1 MAETTQEFAQGT
13 RRSMRLEHPRTSGA
27 LHLNAIH
34 VLAALAAAMFLASA
48 TPAVAGTR
56 HDVVIRGGTIY
67 DGSGGAPYAGEVAID
82 GDRVSYVGPARG
94 LRGRTVIDARG
105 KAVAPGF
112 INMLS
117 WSNES
122 LLQDGL
128 GQSEL
133 RQGVT
138 LEVMG
143 EGDSMGPLN
152 ETMKRLMVERQVD
165 IHYPVD
171 WTTLGEYLAKLE
183 SRGVAPNVA
192 SFVGA
197 TTVRAHVLGERD
209 VQPTPDQLDEMRGLV
224 RRAME
229 EGAMGVGSS
238 LIYQPASFAK
248 TPELIA
254 LVTEAGR
261 CGGMY
266 ITHMRSEG
274 DRLVEAVAETIEIAR
289 ASGAPAEIYHLKA
302 GGPANWGKLD
312 AVVAMVDEAR
322 RDGVRITA
330 DMYTYVR
337 GATGLDAAMPP
348 WVQDGGLEAWIER
361 MRDPAVRARV
371 VAEMREPPQGWE
383 NLYFHAGAEGTLLL
397 AFKNPKLKPLTGRTL
412 ASVAA
417 ARGVSPEDAAIDL
430 VIEDGSRVGVA
441 YTLMSEDNV
450 RRQTALPWV
459 SFGSDAEAMAPEGV
473 FLLSNPHPRAYGNF
487 ARLLA
492 RYVREERAL
501 TLEDAVHRLS
511 GLPAHNLSLTD
522 RGLLKDGYYA
532 DVVVFDPKTIQDHAT
547 FEQPHQY
554 STGVSEVLVNGQIAL
569 KAGVPTGAKPGRFV
583 RGRGWAGREGGGCR
597 ASSRDWSW

>member
-1 MAETTQEFAQGT
+1 MAPA
-13 RRSMRLEHPRTSGA
+13 M
-27 LHLNAIH
+27 
-34 VLAALAAAMFLASA
+34 LAALCLLWGATAGAAA
-48 TPAVAGTR
+48 R

-94 LRGRTVIDARG
+94 LAGRTVIDARG

-152 ETMKRLMVERQVD
+152 ESTKRLTVERQGD

-171 WTTLGEYLAKLE
+171 WTTLGEYLTKLE
-183 SRGVAPNVA
+183 ARGVAPNVA

-197 TTVRAHVLGERD
+197 TTVRAYVLGERD
-209 VQPTPDQLDEMRGLV
+209 VQPTAAELEQMRGLV
-224 RRAME
+224 RQAME

-238 LIYQPASFAK
+238 LIYAPASYAK

-302 GGPANWGKLD
+302 AGRANWGKLD
-312 AVVAMVDEAR
+312 TVISMVDEAR

-348 WVQDGGLEAWIER
+348 WVQDGGLEAWIAR
-361 MRDPAVRARV
+361 MRDPVVRARV
-371 VAEMREPPQGWE
+371 IKEMRDPSQGWE
-383 NLYFHAGAEGTLLL
+383 NLYLHAGAEGTLLL
-397 AFKNPKLKPLTGRTL
+397 AFKNPTLKPLTGRTL
-412 ASVAA
+412 ASVAKE
-417 ARGVSPEDAAIDL
+417 RGVSPEDAAIDL

-450 RRQTALPWV
+450 RRETALPWM

-487 ARLLA
+487 ARVLA
-492 RYVREERAL
+492 RYVREEHAL

-511 GLPAHNLSLTD
+511 ALPAQNLSLTD
-522 RGLLKDGYYA
+522 RGLLKKGYYA
-532 DVVVFDPKTIQDHAT
+532 DVVVFDPRTIQDHAT
-547 FEQPHQY
+547 FEKPHQY
-554 STGVSEVLVNGQIAL
+554 STGVSEVLVNGRLAI
-569 KAGVPTGAKPGRFV
+569 KAGEPTGAKPGRFV
-583 RGRGWAGREGGGCR
+583 RGRGWTGREGRGCR

>member
-1 MAETTQEFAQGT
+1 MAG
-13 RRSMRLEHPRTSGA
+13 L
-27 LHLNAIH
+27 
-34 VLAALAAAMFLASA
+34 VAALCLCGAS
-48 TPAVAGTR
+48 PAVADTA
-56 HDVVIRGGTIY
+56 HDVVIRGGMIY
-67 DGSGGAPYAGEVAID
+67 DGSGSAPYAGEVAID
-82 GDRVSYVGPARG
+82 GDRLSYVGPPRG
-94 LRGRTVIDARG
+94 LDGRMVIDARG

-133 RQGVT
+133 RQGIT

-143 EGDSMGPLN
+143 EGESMGPLN
-152 ETMKRLMVERQVD
+152 ESMKRLAVERQGD

-183 SRGVAPNVA
+183 SRGIAPNVA

-197 TTVRAHVLGERD
+197 TTVRTYVLGERD
-209 VQPTPDQLDEMRGLV
+209 VQPTAADLDQMRGLV
-224 RRAME
+224 RTAME

-238 LIYQPASFAK
+238 LIYQPASFAR

-289 ASGAPAEIYHLKA
+289 ASGTPAEIYHLKA
-302 GGPANWGKLD
+302 AGRSNWGKLD
-312 AVVAMVDEAR
+312 TVIEMVDAAR
-322 RDGVRITA
+322 RDGVRISA
-330 DMYTYVR
+330 DMYTYVA

-371 VAEMREPPQGWE
+371 IADMRDPAPAWE
-383 NLYFHAGAEGTLLL
+383 NLYLHAGAEGTLLL

-412 ASVAA
+412 ASVAKE
-417 ARGVSPEDAAIDL
+417 RGVSPEDAAIDL

-441 YTLMSEDNV
+441 YVLMSEDNV
-450 RRQTALPWV
+450 RRQTTLPWV
-459 SFGSDAEAMAPEGV
+459 SFGSDESAQAPEGV

-492 RYVREERAL
+492 RYVREEHAL

-511 GLPAHNLSLTD
+511 GLPASNLSLAE
-522 RGLLKDGYYA
+522 RGLLRNGYFA
-532 DVVVFDPKTIQDHAT
+532 DVVIFDPKTIQDHAT
-547 FEQPHQY
+547 FEKPHQY
-554 STGVSEVLVNGQIAL
+554 STGVSEVLVNGQLAI
-569 KAGVPTGAKPGRFV
+569 KDGVPTGAKPGRFV
-583 RGRGWAGREGGGCR
+583 RGRGWTGREGGGCR
-597 ASSRDWSW
+597 ASSRDWNW

>member
-1 MAETTQEFAQGT
+1 MVMPGQDVEYVSRVA
-13 RRSMRLEHPRTSGA
+13 RRPGRLTGHGPGQRAGVA
-27 LHLNAIH
+27 L
-34 VLAALAAAMFLASA
+34 LAALGLLSAAAVGAA
-48 TPAVAGTR
+48 TR

-67 DGSGGAPYAGEVAID
+67 DGSGRAPYAGEVAID
-82 GDRVSYVGPARG
+82 GDRLSYVGPARG
-94 LRGRTVIDARG
+94 LAGRTVIDARG

-152 ETMKRLMVERQVD
+152 DRMKRQGVERQAD

-183 SRGVAPNVA
+183 ARGVAPNVA

-197 TTVRAHVLGERD
+197 TTVRDYVLGERD
-209 VQPTPDQLDEMRGLV
+209 VQPTATELEEMRGLV

-229 EGAMGVGSS
+229 DGAMGVGSS
-238 LIYQPASFAK
+238 LIYAPASYAK

-254 LVTEAGR
+254 LVAEAGR

-302 GGPANWGKLD
+302 AGRANWGKLD
-312 AVVAMVDEAR
+312 QVISMVDEAR
-322 RDGVRITA
+322 RQGVRVTA

-371 VAEMREPPQGWE
+371 IKEMRDPSQGWE
-383 NLYFHAGAEGTLLL
+383 NLYLHAGAEGTLLL

-412 ASVAA
+412 ASVAEE
-417 ARGVSPEDAAIDL
+417 RGVSPEDAAIDL

-450 RRQTALPWV
+450 RRETALPWM
-459 SFGSDAEAMAPEGV
+459 SFGSDAEAMAPQGV

-487 ARLLA
+487 ARVLA
-492 RYVREERAL
+492 RYVREEHAL

-511 GLPAHNLSLTD
+511 GLPAQNLSLAD
-522 RGLLKDGYYA
+522 RGLLKKGYYA

-547 FEQPHQY
+547 FEKPHQY
-554 STGVSEVLVNGQIAL
+554 STGVSEVLVNGQLAI
-569 KAGVPTGAKPGRFV
+569 KDGVPTGAKPGRFV
-583 RGRGWAGREGGGCR
+583 RGRGWTGYPGGGCR

>member
-1 MAETTQEFAQGT
+1 MRAAAGLLMALSLCA
-13 RRSMRLEHPRTSGA
+13 TSS
-27 LHLNAIH
+27 
-34 VLAALAAAMFLASA
+34 ALAAAK
-48 TPAVAGTR
+48 

-67 DGSGGAPYAGEVAID
+67 DGSGGKPYAGEVAID
-82 GDRVSYVGPARG
+82 GDRITYVGKPRG
-94 LRGRTVIDARG
+94 LRGKTEIDARG
-105 KAVAPGF
+105 KAIAPGF

-117 WSNES
+117 GSNES
-122 LLQDGL
+122 LIQDGL

-143 EGDSMGPLN
+143 EGNSMGPLN
-152 ETMKRLMVERQVD
+152 ERMKQQAVQRQID
-165 IHYPVD
+165 IHYEID

-183 SRGVAPNVA
+183 ARGIAPNVA

-197 TTVRAHVLGERD
+197 TTVRDHVLGERD
-209 VQPTPDQLDEMRGLV
+209 VQPTQDELDQMRRLV
-224 RRAME
+224 RQAME
-229 EGAMGVGSS
+229 EGAVGVSSS
-238 LIYQPASFAK
+238 LIYAPATYAK
-248 TPELIA
+248 TPELIG

-274 DRLVEAVAETIEIAR
+274 DRLVESVQETIDIAR

-302 GGPANWGKLD
+302 AGRSNWSKLD
-312 AVVAMVDEAR
+312 QVVSMIEEAR
-322 RDGVRITA
+322 RSGVRITA

-337 GATGLDAAMPP
+337 AATGLDAAMPP

-361 MRDPAVRARV
+361 MRDPTIRARV
-371 VAEMREPPQGWE
+371 IADMRNPKPDWE
-383 NLYFHAGAEGTLLL
+383 NFYLHAGAEGTLLL

-412 ASVAA
+412 ASVAQE
-417 ARGVSPEDAAIDL
+417 RGVSPEDAAIDL

-441 YTLMSEDNV
+441 YMLMSEDNV
-450 RRQTALPWV
+450 RRQTSLPWM

-492 RYVREERAL
+492 RYVRDERAL

-511 GLPAHNLSLTD
+511 GLPAHNLSLAD
-522 RGLLKDGYYA
+522 RGLLRKGYFA
-532 DVVVFDPKTIQDHAT
+532 DIVVFDPKTIQDHAT
-547 FEQPHQY
+547 FEKPHQ
-554 STGVSEVLVNGQIAL
+554 
-569 KAGVPTGAKPGRFV
+569 
-583 RGRGWAGREGGGCR
+583 
-597 ASSRDWSW
+597 

>member
-1 MAETTQEFAQGT
+1 MPARNVAYADRVTTETGT
-13 RRSMRLEHPRTSGA
+13 RTRHKRGLRAAYVSSVM
-27 LHLNAIH
+27 
-34 VLAALAAAMFLASA
+34 LATLCLLCGAAAGAA
-48 TPAVAGTR
+48 AR

-82 GDRVSYVGPARG
+82 GDRVSYVGPTQG

-152 ETMKRLMVERQVD
+152 ERMKRQGIERQAD

-183 SRGVAPNVA
+183 ARGVAPNVA

-197 TTVRAHVLGERD
+197 TTVRDYVLGERD
-209 VQPTPDQLDEMRGLV
+209 LQPTAAELQQMRGLV
-224 RRAME
+224 RQAME

-238 LIYQPASFAK
+238 LIYAPASYAK

-302 GGPANWGKLD
+302 AGRANWGKLD
-312 AVVAMVDEAR
+312 TVVSMVDEAR

-348 WVQDGGLEAWIER
+348 WVQDGGLESWIAR

-371 VAEMREPPQGWE
+371 ITEMRDPSQGWE
-383 NLYFHAGAEGTLLL
+383 NLYLHAGAEGTLLL

-412 ASVAA
+412 ASVAKE
-417 ARGVSPEDAAIDL
+417 RGVSPEDAAIDL

-450 RRQTALPWV
+450 RRQTALPWM

-487 ARLLA
+487 ARVLA
-492 RYVREERAL
+492 RYVREEHAL

-511 GLPAHNLSLTD
+511 GLPAQNLSLTD
-522 RGLLKDGYYA
+522 RGLLKKGYYA
-532 DVVVFDPKTIQDHAT
+532 DVVVFDPRTIQDHAT
-547 FEQPHQY
+547 FEKPHQY
-554 STGVSEVLVNGQIAL
+554 STGVSEVLVNGRLAI
-569 KAGVPTGAKPGRFV
+569 KAGEPTGAKPGRFV
-583 RGRGWAGREGGGCR
+583 RGRGWTGREGGGCR